1 MIIKRSREHTVN
13 LSNYEN
19 VKIGASVELG
29 DDDYPKNVVSMPER
43 SAYANTVL
51 DALLKRD
58 LAEALANVPEG
69 KPTHLESWGK

>member
-19 VKIGASVELG
+19 VRISAGVEFEAPDGAELAG
-29 DDDYPKNVVSMPER
+29 VAAQADE
-43 SAYANTVL
+43 AL

-69 KPTHLESWGK
+69 KDTHLASWNPA